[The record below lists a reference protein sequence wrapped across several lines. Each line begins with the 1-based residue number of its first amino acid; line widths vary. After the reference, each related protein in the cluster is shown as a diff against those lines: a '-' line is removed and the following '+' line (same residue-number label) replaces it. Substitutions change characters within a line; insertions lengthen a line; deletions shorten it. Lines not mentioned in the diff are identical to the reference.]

1 MKKRNN
7 KIPFRAI
14 AILTIVLVVEMLLL
28 NYLNA
33 KAEADTYIP
42 QSQVELCQQI
52 GAEYGIQPE
61 LLEAMIEV
69 ESSGRMSARNGSC
82 YGIMQINGS
91 VWGYSYNTESAQIR
105 KACELLLSYD
115 CEVDEALSKF
125 NGQTTK
131 RYKGYVEK
139 VLNRAHELEVQHY
152 GK

>member
-1 MKKRNN
+1 MKKRN
-7 KIPFRAI
+7 KVSFRLVLV
-14 AILTIVLVVEMLLL
+14 LTIVIVAEMLLL

-33 KAEADTYIP
+33 KAETDTYIP
-42 QSQVELCQQI
+42 QSQVELCQRI

-82 YGIMQINGS
+82 YGIMQINGA

-105 KACELLLSYD
+105 KACELLLSYER
-115 CEVDEALSKF
+115 EVDQALSSY

-131 RYKGYVEK
+131 RYAGYVEK
-139 VLNRAHELEVQHY
+139 VLNRAHELEIQHY
-152 GK
+152 GM

>member
-1 MKKRNN
+1 MKKKN
-7 KIPFRAI
+7 KTSVRLVV
-14 AILTIVLVVEMLLL
+14 ILTIVILAEMLLL

-33 KAEADTYIP
+33 RAETDTYIP
-42 QSQVELCQQI
+42 QSQIELCQQI

-91 VWGYSYNTESAQIR
+91 VWGYSYDTESAQIR

-115 CEVDEALSKF
+115 CEVDEALSKY
-125 NGQTTK
+125 G
-131 RYKGYVEK
+131 GYSTYSYNSYVK
-139 VLNRAHELEVQHY
+139 KILDRAHELEVLH

>member
-1 MKKRNN
+1 MKKKNN
-7 KIPFRAI
+7 KIPFRVI
-14 AILTIVLVVEMLLL
+14 AILTIVIVAEMLLL

-33 KAEADTYIP
+33 KAETDTYIP

-69 ESSGRMSARNGSC
+69 ESSGRMSAQNGSC

-91 VWGYSYNTESAQIR
+91 VWGYGYTTESAQIR
-105 KACELLLSYD
+105 KACELLLSYE

-125 NGQTTK
+125 NGQTVK
-131 RYKGYVEK
+131 QYKGYVEK
-139 VLNRAHELEVQHY
+139 VLNRAHELEILHY
-152 GK
+152 ER

>member
-1 MKKRNN
+1 MKKKN
-7 KIPFRAI
+7 KTSVRLVV
-14 AILTIVLVVEMLLL
+14 ILTIVILAEMLLL

-33 KAEADTYIP
+33 KAETDTYIP
-42 QSQVELCQQI
+42 QSQIELCQQI

-105 KACELLLSYD
+105 KACELLLSYN
-115 CEVDEALSKF
+115 CEVDEALSF
-125 NGQTTK
+125 YNGQTTK
-131 RYKGYVEK
+131 KYKGYVEK
-139 VLNRAHELEVQHY
+139 VLDRAHELEVQHY